1 MKLRLTVAP
10 MMLGLAGCATMGD
23 RPTEQMIAQQLTKE
37 RKLVHLTSTMSPEQ
51 LRQKA
56 VETDCGKETKDITSI
71 MPVVGTG
78 VVGVS
83 SRYEY
88 TMQSGTSPNGDS
100 WVALR
105 TTNGTLH
112 SSPMGYTMKPT
123 DTGGSQVTVYAA
135 DKRQLDSIRAH
146 VESGTLLCHWRDYS
160 YPYD

>member
-78 VVGVS
+78 S
-83 SRYEY
+83 SVFRVD
-88 TMQSGTSPNGDS
+88 TSTRCNRVPARMETAG
-100 WVALR
+100 
-105 TTNGTLH
+105 
-112 SSPMGYTMKPT
+112 
-123 DTGGSQVTVYAA
+123 
-135 DKRQLDSIRAH
+135 
-146 VESGTLLCHWRDYS
+146 
-160 YPYD
+160 